1 MQGGHGPPFKDL
13 MEDKEVP
20 KALKRFGELVG
31 YTEADLE
38 QFQAGDPRLRQM
50 ERLGR
55 AAARYAIAAEVVK
68 ARNCNSGNQE
78 GDKFILDVDGNF
90 LPKFCPPRLCV
101 YAMSQLAVPVALINE
116 RLSEG
121 LDPNQFHFMHQVR
134 CLDVGVQCGGYGE
147 VRFEVKVV
155 PRQKDSKPRP

>member
-1 MQGGHGPPFKDL
+1 LPAVRGPV
-13 MEDKEVP
+13 EEN

-31 YTEADLE
+31 YSDADL
-38 QFQAGDPRLRQM
+38 QHFQAGDPRVRQM

-55 AAARYAIAAEVVK
+55 AAARYSIAAEVVQ
-68 ARNCNSGNQE
+68 ARHCNSGYKE

-90 LPKFCPPRLCV
+90 ITKFCPSRLCV
-101 YAMSQLAVPVALINE
+101 YAVSQMMVPVALINE

-134 CLDVGVQCGGYGE
+134 CLDVGVECGGYGE

-155 PRQKDSKPRP
+155 ARVKDLKPRP

>member
-1 MQGGHGPPFKDL
+1 
-13 MEDKEVP
+13 MEEH

-31 YTEADLE
+31 YTEADLAH
-38 QFQAGDPRLRQM
+38 FQAGDPRLRQM

-55 AAARYAIAAEVVK
+55 AAARYSIAAEVVQ
-68 ARNCNSGNQE
+68 ARNCNSGYQV

-134 CLDVGVQCGGYGE
+134 CLDVGVECAGYGE
-147 VRFEVKVV
+147 VNWRLKSFHA
-155 PRQKDSKPRP
+155 

>member
-1 MQGGHGPPFKDL
+1 MRGSV
-13 MEDKEVP
+13 EEN

-31 YTEADLE
+31 YTKAELAL
-38 QFQAGDPRLRQM
+38 FQPGDPRLRQM

-55 AAARYAIAAEVVK
+55 AAARYSIQAEVVK
-68 ARNCNSGNQE
+68 ARNCNSGYQE

-90 LPKFCPPRLCV
+90 ITRFCPPRLCV
-101 YAMSQLAVPVALINE
+101 YAISQLAVPVAIINE

-134 CLDVGVQCGGYGE
+134 CLDVGVACGGYGE

-155 PRQKDSKPRP
+155 PRVKDSKPHP

>member
-1 MQGGHGPPFKDL
+1 
-13 MEDKEVP
+13 MEDN

-38 QFQAGDPRLRQM
+38 HFQPGDPRLRQM

-55 AAARYAIAAEVVK
+55 AAARYSIQAEVVR
-68 ARNCNSGNQE
+68 ARHCNSGYRE

-90 LPKFCPPRLCV
+90 IPKFCPSRLCV
-101 YAMSQLAVPVALINE
+101 YAISQLAVPVALINE

-134 CLDVGVQCGGYGE
+134 CLDVGVACGGYGE
-147 VRFEVKVV
+147 VMLEIKVV
-155 PRQKDSKPRP
+155 PRVKK